1 MVSSCSKM
9 RERMPDP
16 QSSPKPDPDLSGRT
30 VGEFQL
36 VRKLGQGGM
45 GQVYLARQLSLKRDV
60 AVKILRADH
69 AQNATALQR
78 FRAEAEAIARI
89 SHPNIVQV
97 FAIGEHE
104 GLNYMALEYVAGRN
118 LREYLDRK
126 GVPDLAV
133 CLAIL
138 RQVAAALQR
147 ASEIGL
153 VHRDIK
159 PENILLNRKA
169 EVKVADFGLSRY
181 FAGTQQ
187 PLSLTQ
193 SGMTMGTPLYMSPE
207 QVQGKPVDHRS
218 DLYSLGVTAYHLLS
232 GHPPFQGDNI
242 FDVAIQHVQ
251 RDPDPL
257 ALVRP
262 DLPPELCD
270 IVHQLLMKQPDDRYS
285 SAKDVLRD
293 LARVPLSVLD
303 SATRDRPSLEVTVPS
318 QPALSA
324 SLPAAPLP
332 ASARW
337 PWMVGLGVLLV
348 GFGFLGW
355 WLGTYWRNRSDTS
368 AVANGLGMADLRLPN
383 KIVTSRERA
392 LLDQWHKP
400 GIPREQLQAG
410 IDLGILY
417 LKEHRLEEAEKLFV
431 EMESLPLRPQLTDP
445 QKSIPLPASV
455 VGKLGR
461 CMVLAH
467 HDQAKESIQLLE
479 SVLQGTARTQLR
491 TGMEKLCF
499 EFGEFGQMLSAA
511 INRNVENLPKDTKL
525 SPLVEW
531 LRSPSSLLRGPK

>member
-1 MVSSCSKM
+1 MH
-9 RERMPDP
+9 ETMPNP
-16 QSSPKPDPDLSGRT
+16 QPAPEPVADLSGRT

-69 AQNATALQR
+69 AQNTTALQR

-97 FAIGEHE
+97 YAIGEHD

-133 CLAIL
+133 CLTIL

-147 ASEIGL
+147 ALEIGL

-193 SGMTMGTPLYMSPE
+193 SGMTLGTPLYMSPE

-262 DLPPELCD
+262 DLPSELCD
-270 IVHQLLMKQPDDRYS
+270 IVHRLLNKQPDDRYS

-293 LARVPLSVLD
+293 LARIPLSVLD
-303 SATRDRPSLEVTVPS
+303 SAPRDRPSLEVTVPS

-324 SLPAAPLP
+324 ILPAAPLP
-332 ASARW
+332 APARW
-337 PWMVGLGVLLV
+337 QWPWIVGLGVLLV
-348 GFGFLGW
+348 GFGSLGW
-355 WLGTYWRNRSDTS
+355 WLGTYWRNGSDNPS
-368 AVANGLGMADLRLPN
+368 VANGLGMADIRLPG
-383 KIVTSRERA
+383 KTVTSRERA
-392 LLDQWHKP
+392 LLDQWKKP
-400 GIPREQLQAG
+400 GIAREQLQAG
-410 IDLGILY
+410 IDLGLLY
-417 LKEHRLEEAEKLFV
+417 LKEHRLDEAEKLFV
-431 EMESLPLRPQLTDP
+431 EMESLPLRPNPADP

-461 CMVLAH
+461 CMVLAQ
-467 HDQAKESIQLLE
+467 HDQPKESIQLLE
-479 SVLQGTARTQLR
+479 SVLQGTPRQQLR

-499 EFGEFGQMLSAA
+499 EFGEFGQMLSTA
-511 INRNVENLPKDTKL
+511 INRNVDNLLKDAKL

>member
-1 MVSSCSKM
+1 
-9 RERMPDP
+9 MPDDQP
-16 QSSPKPDPDLSGRT
+16 VPKSDPDLCGRT
-30 VGEFQL
+30 LGEFEL

-45 GQVYLARQLSLKRDV
+45 GQVYLARQLSLKREV

-69 AQNATALQR
+69 AQNTTALQR

-97 FAIGEHE
+97 FAIGEHD

-118 LREYLDRK
+118 LRDYLDRK
-126 GVPDLAV
+126 GVPELPV
-133 CLAIL
+133 CLTIL

-147 ASEIGL
+147 AAELGL

-193 SGMTMGTPLYMSPE
+193 SGMTLGTPLYMSPE

-218 DLYSLGVTAYHLLS
+218 DLYSLGVTAYHLLT
-232 GHPPFQGDNI
+232 GHPPFQAENI

-251 RDPDPL
+251 KDPEAL

-262 DLPPELCD
+262 DLPIELCD
-270 IVHQLLMKQPDDRYS
+270 IVHRLLNKKPEDRYQ
-285 SAKDVLRD
+285 SAKDVLRE
-293 LARVPLSVLD
+293 LARVPLSPIDTAQRERPVLD
-303 SATRDRPSLEVTVPS
+303 VTGSS

-324 SLPAAPLP
+324 TLPTAPVP
-332 ASARW
+332 SRW
-337 PWMVGLGVLLV
+337 PWLAGLAVVTLALG
-348 GFGFLGW
+348 GLGW
-355 WLGTYWRNRSDTS
+355 WIGSFLKNSVSQPEIDT
-368 AVANGLGMADLRLPN
+368 VGMADLKLPT
-383 KIVTSRERA
+383 KLVTSRERT
-392 LLDQWHKP
+392 LLDQWKKP
-400 GIPREQLQAG
+400 GIPREQLQTG
-410 IDLGILY
+410 IDLGVLY
-417 LKEHRLEEAEKLFV
+417 LKEHRLTEAEKLFA
-431 EMESLPLRPQLTDP
+431 ELENLPLRPNPVDP
-445 QKSIPLPASV
+445 NKSIPLPASV

-461 CMVLAH
+461 AMVLAH
-467 HDQAKESIQLLE
+467 QDQAKESNQLLE
-479 SVLQGTARTQLR
+479 SVLIGTPRPQLR

-511 INRNVENLPKDTKL
+511 VSRNVDNLPKDAKL
-525 SPLVEW
+525 SPLIEW